1 MDELIEQMKVTLA
14 STFAF
19 YLKAHGFHWNVEG
32 ANFPQYHEFLGNLYE
47 EAFGA
52 VDPIAEHLRT
62 LESFAPASFARYT
75 DLSIIKDEL
84 NIPPAMSMMTK
95 LLSDNKMLI
104 DQLSTTQALA
114 ENNKKMGLANFLQ
127 DRIDAH
133 EKHGWM
139 LRSITKA

>member
-1 MDELIEQMKVTLA
+1 MDELIEQMKVSLA

-32 ANFPQYHEFLGNLYE
+32 ANFPQYHEFLGDLWE
-47 EAFGA
+47 ETFGA

-62 LESFAPASFARYT
+62 LKSFAPASFARYT

-95 LLSDNKMLI
+95 LLADNQALI
-104 DQLSTTQALA
+104 DQLTTTQSLA
-114 ENNKKMGLANFLQ
+114 EQNKKMGLANFLQ

>member
-1 MDELIEQMKVTLA
+1 MNELIEQMKVTLA

-32 ANFPQYHEFLGNLYE
+32 ANFPQYHEFLGNLWE

-52 VDPIAEHLRT
+52 VDPIAEQLRT

-84 NIPPAMSMMTK
+84 NIPPAMSMMVK
-95 LLSDNKMLI
+95 LKDDNKLI
-104 DQLSTTQALA
+104 IEQLLKTQTLA
-114 ENNKKMGLANFLQ
+114 EKNKKMGLANFLQ

>member
-1 MDELIEQMKVTLA
+1 MNDLIEQMKVTLA

-32 ANFPQYHEFLGNLYE
+32 ANFPQYHEFLGNLWE

-52 VDPIAEHLRT
+52 VDPIAEQLRT

-84 NIPPAMSMMTK
+84 NIPPAMSMMVK
-95 LLSDNKMLI
+95 LKDDNKLI
-104 DQLSTTQALA
+104 IEQLLKTQTLA
-114 ENNKKMGLANFLQ
+114 EKNKKMGLANFLQ

>member
-1 MDELIEQMKVTLA
+1 MNDLIEQMKVSLA

-32 ANFPQYHEFLGNLYE
+32 ANFTQYHEFLGGLWE

-52 VDPIAEHLRT
+52 VDPLAEHLRT
-62 LESFAPASFARYT
+62 LESYAPASFARYT
-75 DLSIIKDEL
+75 DLSIVKDEL

-95 LLSDNKMLI
+95 LLADNTALI
-104 DQLSTTQALA
+104 EQLTKTQALA
-114 ENNKKMGLANFLQ
+114 EKEKKMGLANFLQ

>member
-95 LLSDNKMLI
+95 LLADNKMLI
-104 DQLSTTQALA
+104 DQLSTTQTLA

>member
-1 MDELIEQMKVTLA
+1 MDDLIQEMKVSLA

-32 ANFPQYHEFLGNLYE
+32 ANFPQYHEFLGNLWE
-47 EAFGA
+47 ETFGA
-52 VDPIAEHLRT
+52 VDPLAEHLRT
-62 LESFAPASFARYT
+62 LEAYAPASLSRYT
-75 DLSIIKDEL
+75 ELSIVKDEL
-84 NIPPAMSMMTK
+84 NIPSAMSMMVK
-95 LLSDNKMLI
+95 LKDDNASII
-104 DQLSTTQALA
+104 DQLTTTQALA
-114 ENNKKMGLANFLQ
+114 EKSNKMGLANFLQ

>member
-1 MDELIEQMKVTLA
+1 MDDLIEQMKVTLA

-32 ANFPQYHEFLGNLYE
+32 ANFPQYHEFLGDLWE
-47 EAFGA
+47 ETFGA

-62 LESFAPASFARYT
+62 LNSYAPASFARYT
-75 DLSIIKDEL
+75 ELSIVKDEL
-84 NIPPAMSMMTK
+84 NIPSAMTMMVKLTADNATVIEQLTK
-95 LLSDNKMLI
+95 
-104 DQLSTTQALA
+104 TQALA
-114 ENNKKMGLANFLQ
+114 EQNKKMGLANFLQ

>member
-1 MDELIEQMKVTLA
+1 MDELIEEMKVSLA

-32 ANFPQYHEFLGNLYE
+32 SNFPQYHEFLGNLWE
-47 EAFGA
+47 ETFGA

-62 LESFAPASFARYT
+62 LESYAPASFARYT

-84 NIPPAMSMMTK
+84 NIPPAMSMMTR
-95 LLSDNKMLI
+95 LLDDNKKII
-104 DQLSTTQALA
+104 DQLTKTQALA
-114 ENNKKMGLANFLQ
+114 EKNKKMGLANFLQ

-139 LRSITKA
+139 LRSITKG

>member
-1 MDELIEQMKVTLA
+1 MDELIQEMKVTLA

-32 ANFPQYHEFLGNLYE
+32 PNFPQYHEFLGNLYE
-47 EAFGA
+47 EVFGA

-62 LESFAPASFARYT
+62 LGAYAPASFLRYKE
-75 DLSIIKDEL
+75 LSIVSDEI
-84 NIPPAMSMMTK
+84 NIPAPIAMMTK
-95 LLSDNKMLI
+95 LTADNATLI
-104 DQLSTTQALA
+104 EQLTKTQALA
-114 ENNKKMGLANFLQ
+114 EQNKKMGLANFLQ

-139 LRSITKA
+139 LRSITKG

>member
-19 YLKAHGFHWNVEG
+19 YLKTHGFHWNVEG

-47 EAFGA
+47 EVFNA

-62 LESFAPASFARYT
+62 LQSYAPASFARYT
-75 DLSIIKDEL
+75 DLSIVKDEL

-95 LLSDNKMLI
+95 LLSDNQMLI
-104 DQLSTTQALA
+104 DQLNKTQSLA
-114 ENNKKMGLANFLQ
+114 ESNKKMGLANFLQ

>member
-1 MDELIEQMKVTLA
+1 MDELVEQMKVSLA

-32 ANFPQYHEFLGNLYE
+32 ANFPQYHEFLGNLWE

-62 LESFAPASFARYT
+62 LDSFAPASFARYT

-84 NIPPAMSMMTK
+84 NIPPAMSMMVK
-95 LLSDNKMLI
+95 LTADNAAI
-104 DQLSTTQALA
+104 IAQLTTTQALA
-114 ENNKKMGLANFLQ
+114 EKNKKMGLANFLQ

-139 LRSITKA
+139 LRSIIKA

>member
-1 MDELIEQMKVTLA
+1 MNDLIEQMKVTLA

-32 ANFPQYHEFLGNLYE
+32 LNFPQYHEFLGNLYE
-47 EAFGA
+47 EVFGA

-62 LESFAPASFARYT
+62 LESYAPASFARYT
-75 DLSIIKDEL
+75 DLSIVKDEL
-84 NIPPAMSMMTK
+84 NIPSAMTMMVK
-95 LLSDNKMLI
+95 LKDDNQMII
-104 DQLSTTQALA
+104 DQLSKTQKLA
-114 ENNKKMGLANFLQ
+114 ESNDKMGIANFLQ
-127 DRIDAH
+127 DRMAAH